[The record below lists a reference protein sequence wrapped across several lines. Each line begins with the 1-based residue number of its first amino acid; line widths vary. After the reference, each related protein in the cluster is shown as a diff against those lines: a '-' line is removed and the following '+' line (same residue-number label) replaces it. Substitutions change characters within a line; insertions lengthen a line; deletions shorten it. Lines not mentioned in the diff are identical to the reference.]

1 MVKDMSDSRLA
12 PARTP
17 IIAGNWKMHYG
28 PTEARDF
35 VESILPRLAALSSVE
50 RVLCPPAISL
60 AVVHEAVT
68 GSGIEVGAQN
78 MYFEPKGAYTGETSP
93 LMLQGLAS
101 YVILGHS
108 ERRGGFGETDELV
121 NRKALAAFQY
131 NLRPIVCVGER
142 LEDRDAG
149 RTERVLTAQVRGSL
163 TGLPSERLSELV
175 VAYEPVW
182 AIGTGRAARPEDACD
197 AAMLIRALL
206 AEMYSREAAE
216 RVRIQYGGSV
226 TAANVAEFAV
236 LSEIDGSLVG
246 GASLKGEFVEIV
258 RLTAAAKGLSVAG

>member
-1 MVKDMSDSRLA
+1 MSTPTHTS
-12 PARTP
+12 ARTP
-17 IIAGNWKMHYG
+17 IVAGNWKMHFG

-35 VESILPRLAALSSVE
+35 VESILQQLAAITSVA
-50 RVLCPPAISL
+50 RVLCPPAISIP
-60 AVVHEAVT
+60 VVHQIVN

-78 MYFEPKGAYTGETSP
+78 MYFEPQGAYTGEISP
-93 LMLQGLAS
+93 RMLQGLATS
-101 YVILGHS
+101 VILGHS
-108 ERRGGFGETDELV
+108 ERRSYFGETDELV

-131 NLRPIVCVGER
+131 NLRPIVCVGEH

-149 RTERVLTAQVRGSL
+149 RTERVLTTQVHGSL
-163 TGLPSERLSELV
+163 MDLPVDQLGELV

-182 AIGTGRAARPEDACD
+182 AIGTGRAAKPEDAYD
-197 AAMLIRALL
+197 AAKLIRALL
-206 AEMYSREAAE
+206 GEMYSPEAAA

-226 TAANVAEFAV
+226 TAANVADFAA

-258 RLTAAAKGLSVAG
+258 RLTALAKGLPVAS